1 MSESLPTGRQMSN
14 ESQIPN
20 SKGVTFEL
28 RKWFEIDSLSA
39 HHFVWALSFD
49 IRRDKENS
57 MTRREMKKLDT
68 RIKTIKKAAE
78 ELKALSGG
86 MQAVDRNVER
96 ILASVKMLEI
106 NVTDLLLWVFKQGL
120 MGRANLPDAKHYLER
135 SKDTLHLTWQEF
147 NMSVSR

>member
-1 MSESLPTGRQMSN
+1 M
-14 ESQIPN
+14 
-20 SKGVTFEL
+20 
-28 RKWFEIDSLSA
+28 
-39 HHFVWALSFD
+39 SFD

-57 MTRREMKKLDT
+57 MTRREMRKLDT

-106 NVTDLLLWVFKQGL
+106 NVTDLLL
-120 MGRANLPDAKHYLER
+120 
-135 SKDTLHLTWQEF
+135 
-147 NMSVSR
+147 